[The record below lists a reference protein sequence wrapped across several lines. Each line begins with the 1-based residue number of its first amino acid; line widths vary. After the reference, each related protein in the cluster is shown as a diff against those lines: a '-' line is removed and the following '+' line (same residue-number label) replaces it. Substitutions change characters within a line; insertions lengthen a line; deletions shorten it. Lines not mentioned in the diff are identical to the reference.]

1 VDDRDTRSV
10 EPAGSRES
18 PLGIRLA
25 WLGLAS
31 AAADLGSVYLKA
43 PAAPRGVTWGDGI
56 EIAGAYVVLALYTSI
71 AFALVRA
78 RERSSAASIPAL
90 PLALLFV
97 AFVSFA
103 LGRGIHVAANS
114 IHDLLDP
121 ATADGALGLAYFWD
135 ERAGHLPVDAARI
148 LFAVSLCAL
157 EVRDQRSRSAAA
169 PASLPRMEVFPF
181 LGAVAYGFI
190 YFATSVEGQTVALAL
205 LFSTALAFW
214 GLRQRREAG
223 SAGPVAAFFTT
234 AALVSLLFFL
244 FYGIWQRGFP
254 EFTRAGI
261 L

>member
-56 EIAGAYVVLALYTSI
+56 EIAGAYVVLAVYASI
-71 AFALVRA
+71 AFALVQA
-78 RERSSAASIPAL
+78 RGRSSAPRIPAL
-90 PLALLFV
+90 PLVLLFV

-114 IHDLLDP
+114 IHDLLGP

-135 ERAGHLPVDAARI
+135 ERAGHFPVDAARI

-157 EVRDQRSRSAAA
+157 EVRGPRSGSAAEA
-169 PASLPRMEVFPF
+169 ASRPRMEVFPL

-205 LFSTALAFW
+205 PFSTALAFW
-214 GLRQRREAG
+214 GLRERRKAG
-223 SAGPVAAFFTT
+223 SGPVAAFFTT